1 MNNSSVMDLPI
12 LNLAIAYVFVLLLLL
27 IFKARGIR
35 RERQILIAA
44 TRMTIQLTVMGYIL
58 MFVFENPSWWLT
70 LLMLAVM
77 LSFAMYNAVKRVKV
91 EMSKELKR
99 LVCLS
104 MAAGY
109 TVTAAVFLFVV
120 LRINPWFDPQYCIP
134 ISGMIVGNS
143 MTGIALGANKLC
155 SGMRER
161 RELVENSLMLG
172 ATPAAAARGVVND
185 AFDSAILPT
194 MNNMLTMGIVSL
206 PGMMTGQILS
216 GTFPLT
222 AIKYQIGIML
232 AILGCTALTVVIFVT
247 LGYKTFFTKYAAL
260 RDLEH

>member
-194 MNNMLTMGIVSL
+194 LNNMLTMGIVSL

>member
-1 MNNSSVMDLPI
+1 
-12 LNLAIAYVFVLLLLL
+12 
-27 IFKARGIR
+27 
-35 RERQILIAA
+35 
-44 TRMTIQLTVMGYIL
+44 

-143 MTGIALGANKLC
+143 MTGIAPSQTSRAAGCGSGASWWKTPSC
-155 SGMRER
+155 WGPPGGGGPGRGQR
-161 RELVENSLMLG
+161 RLRQRH
-172 ATPAAAARGVVND
+172 PAHHEQYADHGHV
-185 AFDSAILPT
+185 F
-194 MNNMLTMGIVSL
+194 L
-206 PGMMTGQILS
+206 PGMMTGRFS
-216 GTFPLT
+216 PAPFPSRPPN
-222 AIKYQIGIML
+222 
-232 AILGCTALTVVIFVT
+232 
-247 LGYKTFFTKYAAL
+247 TKSASCWRFWAA
-260 RDLEH
+260 RR

>member
-91 EMSKELKR
+91 R
-99 LVCLS
+99 CPFCTCRP
-104 MAAGY
+104 G
-109 TVTAAVFLFVV
+109 
-120 LRINPWFDPQYCIP
+120 P
-134 ISGMIVGNS
+134 
-143 MTGIALGANKLC
+143 
-155 SGMRER
+155 R
-161 RELVENSLMLG
+161 R
-172 ATPAAAARGVVND
+172 
-185 AFDSAILPT
+185 
-194 MNNMLTMGIVSL
+194 
-206 PGMMTGQILS
+206 
-216 GTFPLT
+216 
-222 AIKYQIGIML
+222 
-232 AILGCTALTVVIFVT
+232 
-247 LGYKTFFTKYAAL
+247 
-260 RDLEH
+260 

>member
-172 ATPAAAARGVVND
+172 AAPAAAARGVVND

-194 MNNMLTMGIVSL
+194 TNNMLTMGIVSL

>member
-161 RELVENSLMLG
+161 R
-172 ATPAAAARGVVND
+172 
-185 AFDSAILPT
+185 
-194 MNNMLTMGIVSL
+194 
-206 PGMMTGQILS
+206 
-216 GTFPLT
+216 
-222 AIKYQIGIML
+222 
-232 AILGCTALTVVIFVT
+232 
-247 LGYKTFFTKYAAL
+247 
-260 RDLEH
+260 